1 MAVYV
6 RTAGD
11 HVAERVKPEPGSEE
25 AARLEELADDPA
37 SGWRV
42 EGAEVAEPEGPFDP
56 SAHDMP
62 TVLAYLDQADAVEA
76 ERVLDAE
83 ASDGGKK
90 RKGVLGVRDEL
101 LASKKE

>member
-1 MAVYV
+1 MAVYI

-11 HVAERVKPEPGSEE
+11 HVAERVKPEPGSDA
-25 AARLEELADDPA
+25 AARLEELADDPT
-37 SGWRV
+37 SGWRI
-42 EGAEVAEPEGPFDP
+42 EDAEVAEPGPFDP

-62 TVLAYLDQADAVEA
+62 TVLAYLDQADLDEAV
-76 ERVLDAE
+76 RVLDAE
-83 ASDGGKK
+83 AAGSKQ

>member
-1 MAVYV
+1 MATYI
-6 RTAGD
+6 RGAGG
-11 HVAERVKPEPGSEE
+11 HVAERVRPEPGSDDETRYE
-25 AARLEELADDPA
+25 QLAADPA

-42 EGAEVAEPEGPFDP
+42 EDAEVAEGPFDP

-62 TVLAYLDQADAVEA
+62 TVLAYLDQADLDEAV
-76 ERVLDAE
+76 RVLDAE
-83 ASDGGKK
+83 AAGSKQ

>member
-11 HVAERVKPEPGSEE
+11 HVAERVKPEPGSDD
-25 AARLEELADDPA
+25 AARLEQLAADPA

-42 EGAEVAEPEGPFDP
+42 EDAEVAEPEGPFDP

-62 TVLAYLDQADAVEA
+62 YVLAYLDQADLDEAV
-76 ERVLDAE
+76 RVLDAE
-83 ASDGGKK
+83 AADGGKQ
-90 RKGVLGVRDEL
+90 RKGVLGVRGEL